1 LREDWVTAHV
11 QGTPDGNVGPTPE
24 DVVEFN
30 AETFRGE
37 SV

>member
-1 LREDWVTAHV
+1 LREDWVKAHV
-11 QGTPDGNVGPTPE
+11 QGTPDEGVGATPE

-30 AETFRGE
+30 AETFKGE

>member
-1 LREDWVTAHV
+1 LREDWIGGHV
-11 QGTPDGNVGPTPE
+11 AATESGDRLATDDEVI
-24 DVVEFN
+24 EFN

>member
-11 QGTPDGNVGPTPE
+11 RGTQDGNVGPTPE